1 MSKAQAPG
9 ASLRMRMHHLAR
21 YVRHHRLR
29 SALAVL
35 AALVVAAALAAAAAW
50 GVGMLRGDGRN
61 DAGYGLSSAESHDT
75 VRAVKPLNVGSP
87 PGTAKG
93 YHALD
98 AKEAERS
105 VRTTSCVVA
114 DGTVKV
120 SGTTANHTDGDQAYH
135 HYVTLKTDKDWYRV
149 QVNVKRVKAGAS
161 EPFSLSL
168 PDSGASGRVSSCA
181 VASEARRL

>member
-1 MSKAQAPG
+1 
-9 ASLRMRMHHLAR
+9 MHHLSR

-35 AALVVAAALAAAAAW
+35 AALVVAAALVAATAW
-50 GVGMLRGDGRN
+50 GVGMLRGNGRN
-61 DAGYGLSSAESHDT
+61 DTGYGLSSAESHDT

-105 VRTTSCVVA
+105 VRTTSCVIA

-120 SGTTANHTDGDQAYH
+120 SGTTANHTDSDQGYH

-149 QVNVKRVKAGAS
+149 QVDVKRVKAGAS

-168 PDSGASGRVSSCA
+168 PDSGARGSVSSCA

>member
-1 MSKAQAPG
+1 MSKASG
-9 ASLRMRMHHLAR
+9 ASMRMRMHHLAR

-50 GVGMLRGDGRN
+50 GFGMLRSGGN
-61 DAGYGLSSAESHDT
+61 SPGYGLSSAESHDT
-75 VRAVKPLNVGSP
+75 VRAVKPLNAGSP

-168 PDSGASGRVSSCA
+168 PDSGARGRVSSCA